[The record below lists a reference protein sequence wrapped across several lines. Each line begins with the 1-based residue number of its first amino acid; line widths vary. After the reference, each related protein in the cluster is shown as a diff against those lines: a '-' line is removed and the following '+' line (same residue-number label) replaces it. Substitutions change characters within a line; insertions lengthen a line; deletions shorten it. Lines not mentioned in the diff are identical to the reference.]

1 MIRVNLLH
9 NRREAMHRL
18 ASEPG
23 GASAFISGK
32 EVLLAAVF
40 LVLGA
45 AILWFVLANSAAP
58 PDSEAIVAEEVSPS
72 GETSIPPEAAPET
85 AQQGAAPEP
94 SDTGASDPGSADSD
108 TRDPGSADSDTRDS
122 DTPDAG
128 TLIPETAAAETA
140 TSKTAAVK
148 NLAPDTVAQAGASPE
163 ASALS
168 VTPEPAPPASVRDS
182 SPAAAVAR
190 PVSASPPPSQPASQR
205 ASQPAST
212 SISRSPSVDPSGASS
227 SGLSAPAGAVTLSA
241 VNVLDVAGGL
251 QIFAATTGRPEYKLF
266 RVENPNRVVIDMPGT
281 WMEIPREGREQQVS
295 HSIIKQLRVAQ
306 NQLDPPMVRLVLEV
320 SSFPELQV
328 VPREDGLTISVTGE

>member
-9 NRREAMHRL
+9 NRREGMQRL
-18 ASEPG
+18 AAEPG
-23 GASAFISGK
+23 GASAFISGR

-40 LVLGA
+40 LVLGG
-45 AILWFVLANSAAP
+45 AILWFVLANSTTP
-58 PDSEAIVAEEVSPS
+58 PDSEAIVAEEVQPS
-72 GETSIPPEAAPET
+72 GETSIPPEAGPET

-94 SDTGASDPGSADSD
+94 SFAGTADPDS
-108 TRDPGSADSDTRDS
+108 G
-122 DTPDAG
+122 TPDAG
-128 TLIPETAAAETA
+128 MLIPETAAAETA
-140 TSKTAAVK
+140 TSKTATVK
-148 NLAPDTVAQAGASPE
+148 NLAPDTVAQASAAPA

-168 VTPEPAPPASVRDS
+168 VTPEPALPASARDS

-190 PVSASPPPSQPASQR
+190 PVSAPPLPSQPASQ
-205 ASQPAST
+205 PVST
-212 SISRSPSVDPSGASS
+212 SISRPPSVDRSGAGS

-251 QIFAATTGRPEYKLF
+251 QIFVATNGRPEYKLF

-328 VPREDGLTISVTGE
+328 VPREDGLTISVPGE